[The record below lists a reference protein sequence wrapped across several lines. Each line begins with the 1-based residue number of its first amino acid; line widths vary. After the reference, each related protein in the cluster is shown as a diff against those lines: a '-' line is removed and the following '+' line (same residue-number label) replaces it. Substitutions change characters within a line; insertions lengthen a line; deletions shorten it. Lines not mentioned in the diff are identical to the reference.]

1 MNDLTLAQ
9 QLADIADQVS
19 LARFRANDLVIN
31 SKPDLTPVSDADK
44 KIEQLIREHLLKVS
58 PEDGVIGEEFEN
70 KVSTNN
76 REWILDPI
84 DGTKNYIRGVPIWA
98 TLIALR
104 QNNEITCTV
113 VSAPAINRRW
123 YASKGEGAY
132 VVENILGKEV
142 KRKLKVSAVSKIS
155 DASFAFAE
163 VIKKDNWEDYYDKF
177 LKLTNDVWRSR
188 GFGDFWQH
196 MLVAQGAIDVAV
208 DVIGLQPYDNAA
220 IYPIVQEAGGAITDR
235 FGNSDWRADSSVSSN
250 GVLHAEVISR
260 LK

>member
-1 MNDLTLAQ
+1 MNDLALAQ

-19 LARFRANDLVIN
+19 LARFRASDLVID

-132 VVENILGKEV
+132 VLGKYFRKRRDEKV
-142 KRKLKVSAVSKIS
+142 KSKC
-155 DASFAFAE
+155 
-163 VIKKDNWEDYYDKF
+163 
-177 LKLTNDVWRSR
+177 
-188 GFGDFWQH
+188 G
-196 MLVAQGAIDVAV
+196 
-208 DVIGLQPYDNAA
+208 
-220 IYPIVQEAGGAITDR
+220 
-235 FGNSDWRADSSVSSN
+235 
-250 GVLHAEVISR
+250 
-260 LK
+260 

>member
-1 MNDLTLAQ
+1 
-9 QLADIADQVS
+9 
-19 LARFRANDLVIN
+19 
-31 SKPDLTPVSDADK
+31 
-44 KIEQLIREHLLKVS
+44 
-58 PEDGVIGEEFEN
+58 FEK

-123 YASKGEGAY
+123 YASKDEGAY
-132 VVENILGKEV
+132 IVENILGKEE

-163 VIKKDNWEDYYDKF
+163 VIKNDNWEGYYDKF

-188 GFGDFWQH
+188 GFGDFWGH
-196 MLVAQGAIDVAV
+196 MLVAEGAV
-208 DVIGLQPYDNAA
+208 DIAIEPKMALWDMAA
-220 IYPIVQEAGGAITDR
+220 LYLIIKEAGGSFTNLNGADGVDGPGAI
-235 FGNSDWRADSSVSSN
+235 SSN
-250 GVLHAEVISR
+250 ALLHKELLTRFAGA
-260 LK
+260 

>member
-19 LARFRANDLVIN
+19 LARFRASDLVID

-58 PEDGVIGEEFEN
+58 ADDGVIGEEFEN
-70 KVSTNN
+70 KASTNN

-132 VVENILGKEV
+132 VVENILGKEE

-188 GFGDFWQH
+188 GFGDFWGH
-196 MLVAQGAIDVAV
+196 MLVAEGAV
-208 DVIGLQPYDNAA
+208 DIAVEPKLALWDMAA
-220 IYPIVQEAGGAITDR
+220 LYLIVKEAGGSFTNLAGIDGVDGPGAI
-235 FGNSDWRADSSVSSN
+235 SSN
-250 GVLHAEVISR
+250 TLLHKDLLAR
-260 LK
+260 FA

>member
-19 LARFRANDLVIN
+19 LARFRANDLVID

-104 QNNEITCTV
+104 QNSEITCTV

-132 VVENILGKEV
+132 VLENILGKEE

-163 VIKKDNWEDYYDKF
+163 VIKKDHWEDYYDKF

-188 GFGDFWQH
+188 GFGDFWGH
-196 MLVAQGAIDVAV
+196 MLVAEGAV
-208 DVIGLQPYDNAA
+208 DIAIEPKLALWDMAA
-220 IYPIVQEAGGAITDR
+220 LYLIVKEAGGSFTNLAGIDGVDGPGAI
-235 FGNSDWRADSSVSSN
+235 SSN
-250 GVLHAEVISR
+250 TLLHKDLLAR
-260 LK
+260 FA